1 MLKYKHFCQP
11 DTLEEAL
18 KLNQGRANCVL
29 GGTGWLKMGS
39 RQWNNAIDLGKL
51 GLDQIEETEAGFRIG
66 AMVTLRQLE
75 LHLGLNSYTGGAVR
89 GLRPPY
95 CGGCS
100 SATVPRWGA
109 PSGAGMASPD
119 VLTCFLA
126 LDTQVELAQGG

>member
-1 MLKYKHFCQP
+1 MCW
-11 DTLEEAL
+11 
-18 KLNQGRANCVL
+18 

-75 LHLGLNSYTGGAVR
+75 LHLGLNSYTVGRSGTASAI
-89 GLRPPY
+89 LW
-95 CGGCS
+95 GCS
-100 SATVPRWGA
+100 SATVPRWGGTFWGRYGF
-109 PSGAGMASPD
+109 SD

-126 LDTQVELAQGG
+126 LDTQVELAQGGAAPGGVCRQKTG